1 MFANKTHK
9 EGHEAMENGKIELSI
24 TLYTKAL
31 TESPDDYNII
41 SDRAVAYLH
50 MENQEK
56 CMIDFDRAVELQPDY
71 GYRYASRAF
80 ARSHFGDI
88 DGAVEDYEKVVKL
101 DPNDSLAYN
110 NLGLLLEKKGYKIQA
125 EERFERADKLS
136 KMEDNLLEVVDEME
150 GNKKAEELTYSSDIG
165 KEEESST
172 KGKEIKKIFTSR
184 SQFKEFLR
192 FIKNGF
198 KLK

>member
-9 EGHEAMENGKIELSI
+9 EAHEAMESGNIELSVS
-24 TLYTKAL
+24 LYTKAL
-31 TESPDDYNII
+31 AETPDDCNII

-50 MENQEK
+50 LENKEK
-56 CMIDFDRAVELQPDY
+56 CMIDFNKAVELQPDY

-80 ARSHFGDI
+80 ARSHFGDM

-101 DPNDSLAYN
+101 DPNDHLAYN
-110 NLGLLLEKKGYKIQA
+110 NLGLLLEKKGYKDQA
-125 EERFERADKLS
+125 EERFKLADKLS
-136 KMEDNLLEVVDEME
+136 KEEDNLLEVIDDMDGKPLPSAIQKEPQQE
-150 GNKKAEELTYSSDIG
+150 IG
-165 KEEESST
+165 TST
-172 KGKEIKKIFTSR
+172 KTKELKKVFTSR
-184 SQFKEFLR
+184 SQFKEFLS

>member
-9 EGHEAMENGKIELSI
+9 EAHETMESGKIELSI

-31 TESPDDYNII
+31 AETPNDCNII

-50 MENQEK
+50 LENQEK
-56 CMIDFDRAVELQPDY
+56 CMIDFNKAVELQPDY

-80 ARSHFGDI
+80 ARSHFGDM
-88 DGAVEDYEKVVKL
+88 DGAVEDYEKVVEL
-101 DPNDSLAYN
+101 DPDDHLAYN
-110 NLGLLLEKKGYKIQA
+110 NLGLLLEKKGYKNQA
-125 EERFERADKLS
+125 DERFKLADKLS
-136 KMEDNLLEVVDEME
+136 KEEDNLLDVIDEID
-150 GNKKAEELTYSSDIG
+150 GSSLQSDIPIEPPQEEQEATRKS
-165 KEEESST
+165 KEL
-172 KGKEIKKIFTSR
+172 KKIFTSR
-184 SQFKEFLR
+184 SQFKEFLS